1 MNSDDEIFINNNF
14 KNNSDLYQFNF
25 LPQINESFES
35 EISNNDIYNFIPQL
49 NESYDSEI
57 SNIDEKLN
65 ANNFYDDEDKS
76 NQSTGFNSSNPNDSS
91 NQNNKNLKEN
101 NYENNNNNKN
111 KRKKLKNKKTKNSNI
126 SIENDLNNNIL
137 NDFPNNQNQNLVNN
151 KKIKRKDNIRSIIKN
166 KYRNFVFDY
175 VNYNIKEEYKYQKVL
190 FRKPEYKEISGGN
203 KKENKEFFQKKLYE
217 VLLENDIS
225 PKYSTKDPE
234 QNKKNLK
241 RFDLNDN
248 SKVSNFLN
256 LTMESIYNNYFLNKK
271 EKIKEILFFDDF
283 IEELKNKNED
293 ERYIE
298 EIKKIAKED
307 FISYYKNY
315 KKKNE
320 DFLSKKRI
328 SFVCI
333 KK

>member
-35 EISNNDIYNFIPQL
+35 EISNNDFYNFIPQL
-49 NESYDSEI
+49 NESYDSEN

-65 ANNFYDDEDKS
+65 AKNFYDDEDKS
-76 NQSTGFNSSNPNDSS
+76 NQSTGFNSSNTNNSS

-111 KRKKLKNKKTKNSNI
+111 KRKKLKNKKTNI
-126 SIENDLNNNIL
+126 SIENDLNNNDIS
-137 NDFPNNQNQNLVNN
+137 NDFPNNQNENLVNN

-166 KYRNFVFDY
+166 NFLIFVFVY
-175 VNYNIKEEYKYQKVL
+175 VNYIIKEEYKYQKVL

-271 EKIKEILFFDDF
+271 EKINEILFFDDF
-283 IEELKNKNED
+283 IEQLKNKNED

-320 DFLSKKRI
+320 GFLSKKRI

>member
-1 MNSDDEIFINNNF
+1 MNSYDEIFINNNF

-35 EISNNDIYNFIPQL
+35 EISNNDFYNFIPQL
-49 NESYDSEI
+49 NESYDSEN

-65 ANNFYDDEDKS
+65 AKNFYDDEDKS
-76 NQSTGFNSSNPNDSS
+76 NQSTGFNSSNTNNSS

-111 KRKKLKNKKTKNSNI
+111 KRKKLKNKKTNI
-126 SIENDLNNNIL
+126 SIENDLNNNDIS
-137 NDFPNNQNQNLVNN
+137 NDFPNNQNENLVNN

-166 KYRNFVFDY
+166 NFLIFVFVY
-175 VNYNIKEEYKYQKVL
+175 VNYIIKEEYKYQKVL

-271 EKIKEILFFDDF
+271 EKINEILFFDDF
-283 IEELKNKNED
+283 IEQLKNKNED

-320 DFLSKKRI
+320 GFLSKKRI

>member
-1 MNSDDEIFINNNF
+1 MNSYDEIFINNNF

-25 LPQINESFES
+25 LPH
-35 EISNNDIYNFIPQL
+35 DIYNFIPQL

-65 ANNFYDDEDKS
+65 AKNFYDDEDKS
-76 NQSTGFNSSNPNDSS
+76 NQSTAFNSSNPNDSS

-111 KRKKLKNKKTKNSNI
+111 KRKKLKNKKTNI
-126 SIENDLNNNIL
+126 SIENDLNNNDIS
-137 NDFPNNQNQNLVNN
+137 NDFPNNQNENLVNN

-166 KYRNFVFDY
+166 NFLIFVFVY
-175 VNYNIKEEYKYQKVL
+175 VNYIIKEEYKYQKVL

-271 EKIKEILFFDDF
+271 EKINEILFFDDF
-283 IEELKNKNED
+283 IEQLKNKNED

-320 DFLSKKRI
+320 GLLSKKRI